1 MFQEAPGEMR
11 EGPYDPRSICNL
23 MLDEADRNETPITH
37 LALQKLLYFAHALYL
52 TRTKNPL
59 VTGYFEAWQHGPV
72 HPGAYKAFKAAGA
85 RPIVF
90 RAERQNPLTG
100 ERSPLPKLSDRF
112 VIQLVRDVMLSYGP
126 MTPSRLRDISHAKGA
141 PWDCVVS
148 EGRQIPVFGLRIS
161 DDIIAAKFQ
170 HHKISVGRNEAEA
183 TGEPCEDR
191 PFT

>member
-1 MFQEAPGEMR
+1 MIHEASVVML

-37 LALQKLLYFAHALYL
+37 LALQKLLYFTHALYL
-52 TRTKNPL
+52 TRTKKPL

-72 HPGAYKAFKAAGA
+72 HPGAYTAFKMAGA
-85 RPIVF
+85 RPIGF

-100 ERSPLPKLSDRF
+100 ERSPLSKPADQF
-112 VIQLVRDVMLSYGP
+112 VIRLVRDVMASYGP

-148 EGRQIPVFGLRIS
+148 EGRKTAVFGLRIS
-161 DDIIAAKFQ
+161 DDIIMDKFQ
-170 HHKISVGRNEAEA
+170 HHKVSVGRSQTIED
-183 TGEPCEDR
+183 PSEDR
-191 PFT
+191 PFA